1 MGYSCDAAA
10 AHTMDAI
17 RRGGYRGALGA
28 VGAVDGEE
36 GGDIGIA
43 GGVALGDIDG
53 ETLLPGGFDVFDGRH
68 AVIGIP
74 ADNTVDDDGK
84 VTRFPGLPAPL
95 LRQAEQI
102 GKQTYQRDHGPI
114 APRDWRKDRAGII
127 ACLDDGVPH
136 EYLRDD
142 VQACTKAYQTDKG
155 IAFLVLPALNT
166 SQAIVD
172 FLNGL

>member
-17 RRGGYRGALGA
+17 GTLLNLPSSNGMPDGGFYERGRENADGAITGTVWKPLNDAAGHVIRRGGYRI
-28 VGAVDGEE
+28 E
-36 GGDIGIA
+36 
-43 GGVALGDIDG
+43 
-53 ETLLPGGFDVFDGRH
+53 P
-68 AVIGIP
+68 
-74 ADNTVDDDGK
+74 DGK